1 MQDSTEKSKG
11 LNIHININLFETQ
24 SSESN
29 MKLTCCSV
37 EAPVGVFMGKGR
49 SASAFRCSG
58 IDRHLLFV
66 KDGRGSLQVSI
77 LSVTLSSKLILMP
90 PEMKLTI
97 E

>member
-11 LNIHININLFETQ
+11 LNIHINFNLSEAQ
-24 SSESN
+24 SSKSN
-29 MKLTCCSV
+29 MKLTCSSV
-37 EAPVGVFMGKGR
+37 KATVGVFLGKGR
-49 SASAFRCSG
+49 SASAFRCSA

-66 KDGRGSLQVSI
+66 KDGRRSLQVLI